1 MVLSMRGR
9 SPCLGEESMGR
20 DWRHRMRLVHVRRWW
35 EGASCMGMTDAG
47 WLVLLHGLSERV
59 LRSVYV
65 SGYE

>member
-1 MVLSMRGR
+1 
-9 SPCLGEESMGR
+9 MGR